1 MKSQRWFSLGC
12 VIGLICCVAGLIVG
26 TWGKTR
32 VPVAGVTPPK
42 SAPVNEYIDSR
53 LCAFCH
59 RQIYENYRQTGM
71 AKSLF
76 KPAPANTIEDYKG
89 NTQFYHSLSD
99 THFSMIFRDQAYY
112 QRRWQIGFDGNETN
126 VEETKIDYV
135 IGAGDHSRA
144 YLHRTTRGTL
154 IELPLGWY
162 TERGGYWGM
171 SPGFDSG
178 HPDTR
183 RLVSYACVFCH
194 DAYPQVPS
202 GSDVSGAA
210 FTGDLPEGID
220 CQRCHGPGGQH
231 IRAAQAG
238 AESSDISSRIVN
250 PARLSSKLQM
260 ELCMQCHLE
269 PTTGQF
275 PAIVRR
281 FNRGIFSYIPGQPIE
296 DYALYFDHA
305 PNTGY
310 DDKFQFV
317 SVAYRLRKS
326 RCFLESKGALTCLSC
341 HDPHRKLP
349 AGEEATSYY
358 SGQCRHCHE
367 PGISD
372 LVAQGKHPH
381 ADDCVSCHMPK
392 RRTEDVVHAV
402 ITDHFIQR
410 KVPMR
415 DLQAE
420 LQERHS
426 TDAEEYHGEV
436 VPYYPSPLPK
446 TNENSLYVAL
456 AQVARQ
462 NNLKKGVAD
471 LAQEVN
477 RHPPRE
483 EEFYIALGDA
493 WKNTGDSKAAVGTF
507 EQAVRTNPK
516 SVTAL
521 RALAASLK
529 TSGDVTRSEQIL
541 KRAIDLAPLDGSTWN
556 QYAML
561 DADLGQTDLAIEELQ
576 KALAL
581 DPDLPEGDLNL
592 ATLLVR
598 EAQMERAET
607 ALKRALSIDPYNAA
621 AYDLM
626 GRVLASKN
634 ETSMALY
641 SFQKATHL
649 RPDYGPY
656 LYNYAL
662 AFVAAQRLDE
672 ARTQAQAAVNADR
685 NLAESHVLLGRLLAK
700 DQGLA
705 NKPIIETFEAR
716 LRGGERLRFEIEEL
730 STDQDVQE
738 LAKTYGKGG
747 KDDVERDLRKLEKG
761 RYVIRGKSYAIR
773 LVRSTSQNG
782 TRSVFI
788 IADAADRASGDDV
801 EMGLLGHRGYP
812 FAFTLLR
819 FDQQGKG
826 QGQQVP
832 FAAVTFNKQGVM
844 DIESMPVG
852 PGASRAIRL
861 EDARAVA
868 Q

>member
-1 MKSQRWFSLGC
+1 MKSRCWFSL
-12 VIGLICCVAGLIVG
+12 CCVVRLIFCVGGLIVG
-26 TWGKTR
+26 TWGKTGI
-32 VPVAGVTPPK
+32 PVAGVTPPK
-42 SAPVNEYIDSR
+42 STPVNEYVDSR
-53 LCAFCH
+53 LCAGCH
-59 RQIYENYRQTGM
+59 SQIYENYRQTGM

-76 KPAPANTIEDYKG
+76 NPAPANTIEDYKG

-99 THFSMIFRDQAYY
+99 THYSMIFRDQAYY
-112 QRRWQIGFDGNETN
+112 QRRWQIGSDGNETN
-126 VEETKIDYV
+126 VEEMKIDYV

-171 SPGFDSG
+171 SPGFDSS
-178 HPDTR
+178 HPQTR
-183 RLVSYACVFCH
+183 RLVSYGCVFCH
-194 DAYPQVPS
+194 NGYPQVPS
-202 GSDVSGAA
+202 GSDVPDADPV
-210 FTGDLPEGID
+210 FTGDLPKGID

-238 AESSDISSRIVN
+238 AELSDISSRIVN

-269 PTTGQF
+269 PTSGRL
-275 PAIVRR
+275 PALVRR
-281 FNRGIFSYIPGQPIE
+281 FNRGIFSYIPGQPLE
-296 DYALYFDHA
+296 DYVLYFDHA
-305 PNTGY
+305 PNTGH
-310 DDKFQFV
+310 DDKFEFV

-367 PGISD
+367 PVIST
-372 LVAQGKHPH
+372 LVAQGKHPDT
-381 ADDCVSCHMPK
+381 ADCVSCHMPR
-392 RRTEDVVHAV
+392 RRTEDVVHAL

-420 LQERHS
+420 LQERHL
-426 TDAEEYHGEV
+426 TDVEEYHGEV

-446 TNENSLYVAL
+446 TSGNSLYLAV

-471 LAQEVN
+471 LAREINQ
-477 RHPPRE
+477 HPPRE

-493 WKNTGDSKAAVGTF
+493 QKNSGNSEAAVGAF
-507 EQAVRTNPK
+507 EQAVRIKPK

-521 RALAASLK
+521 RSFAASLK
-529 TSGDVTRSEQIL
+529 TSGNVSRSEQIL
-541 KRAIDLAPLDGSTWN
+541 KQALHLAPLDGSTWN

-561 DADLGQTDLAIEELQ
+561 EADLGRTGRAIEKLQ

-598 EAQMERAET
+598 EEQMEPAET
-607 ALKRALSIDPYNAA
+607 ALKRALSIDPYDAA

-626 GRVLASKN
+626 GRVLAGKN

-656 LYNYAL
+656 LFNYAL
-662 AFVAAQRLDE
+662 ALAAAQRLDE
-672 ARTQAQAAVNADR
+672 ARTQAQAAVNADP
-685 NLAESHVLLGRLLAK
+685 NLAEGHVLLGGLLAR
-700 DQGLA
+700 DQRLAEAVSEYQQAVKLQPGFSLAHLDLGL
-705 NKPIIETFEAR
+705 
-716 LRGGERLRFEIEEL
+716 
-730 STDQDVQE
+730 V
-738 LAKTYGKGG
+738 LAAQG
-747 KDDVERDLRKLEKG
+747 DLRSATEHLRKAAAG
-761 RYVIRGKSYAIR
+761 RDPNVVRQAAQAIQR
-773 LVRSTSQNG
+773 ISN
-782 TRSVFI
+782 
-788 IADAADRASGDDV
+788 
-801 EMGLLGHRGYP
+801 H
-812 FAFTLLR
+812 
-819 FDQQGKG
+819 
-826 QGQQVP
+826 
-832 FAAVTFNKQGVM
+832 
-844 DIESMPVG
+844 
-852 PGASRAIRL
+852 
-861 EDARAVA
+861 
-868 Q
+868 